1 MQGYFVRPAWGVRSH
16 HNDATTLGRPKR
28 SRRGKRLR
36 GVANRNMPKR
46 HMFGLLNDATPAGFP
61 LMTALLKSRVDIGAE
76 NMSPGANGRPWIYH
90 GARLSIFDFDW
101 PYDVPFAVRQFLE

>member
-1 MQGYFVRPAWGVRSH
+1 MQRRLAAPKGHGEESGFGGWKIVICPNVTCLGWLTTPRPAR
-16 HNDATTLGRPKR
+16 
-28 SRRGKRLR
+28 
-36 GVANRNMPKR
+36 
-46 HMFGLLNDATPAGFP
+46 FP

>member
-1 MQGYFVRPAWGVRSH
+1 
-16 HNDATTLGRPKR
+16 
-28 SRRGKRLR
+28 
-36 GVANRNMPKR
+36 
-46 HMFGLLNDATPAGFP
+46 
-61 LMTALLKSRVDIGAE
+61 MTALLKSRVDIGAE